1 MSCFGCFKKT
11 STQKPSRASQT
22 TNARLK
28 DTSRTLS
35 TRKESPGHP
44 QRQFQTT
51 SNLVIA
57 IDFGTTFTGVAYSHS
72 TATATTTS
80 PTGNGVAEKV
90 FVIRTWPDHNQQ
102 YAEKTPTIISY
113 STNPPTWGGG
123 VKSKHDQK
131 FSKFKLGLEPA
142 VKRIY
147 GSRDGEL
154 GFWADENGS
163 KEPVDVTADYL
174 TCVHKF
180 VEGHFLPN
188 TYGAEFLKNQRRVY
202 LITVPAIWSDMAK
215 DLTRQ
220 AAARAGI
227 PDEKL
232 FLVTEPEAAALYCAT
247 TCEEVDLNDGDQ
259 FLVCDAGGGT
269 VVCTFTKVA
278 LTSGSHC
285 ISDSDKSPIPN

>member
-1 MSCFGCFKKT
+1 MSCFGFCKKKAN
-11 STQKPSRASQT
+11 TQETTQNTRAPLFQRPV
-22 TNARLK
+22 RLK
-28 DTSRTLS
+28 ETTRTFS
-35 TRKESPGHP
+35 TVSIKDSFSTHP
-44 QRQFQTT
+44 RPFQTT

-72 TATATTTS
+72 AAATATTDRLS
-80 PTGNGVAEKV
+80 GNGVAEKV
-90 FVIRTWPDHNQQ
+90 AVIRTWPDHNQQ

-123 VKSKHDQK
+123 VKPRHDQK

-142 VKRIY
+142 VNRIY

-154 GFWADENGS
+154 GFWANSAGS

-174 TCVHKF
+174 TCIHNF
-180 VEGHFLPN
+180 VEEHFLPS
-188 TYGAEFLKNQRRVY
+188 TYGAEFLRNQRRIY
-202 LITVPAIWSDMAK
+202 LITVPAIWSDLAK
-215 DLTRQ
+215 DLTRK

-247 TCEEVDLNDGDQ
+247 TCEEVDLNNGDH

-269 VVCTFTKVA
+269 VVCTDTKWR
-278 LTSGSHC
+278 
-285 ISDSDKSPIPN
+285 